1 MEIHI
6 GWSGNAVSITL
17 AIITMMLM
25 IWLTTEVIEKTTRK
39 SEPFE

>member
-6 GWSGNAVSITL
+6 GWSDNAVSVLL
-17 AIITMMLM
+17 AIIIMMLM
-25 IWLTTEVIEKTTRK
+25 IRLTTEVIEKTTRK